1 MKFYTIL
8 LTIILSFPY
17 LLSAQILPLEVEP
30 NHSTVGFAIDIAGFS
45 VVTGKFKEYQIHF
58 DLDTSNFTNSKVKA
72 IIQAASIDTGIPG
85 RDDHLRSE
93 DFFETDAYPE
103 ITFESDSITQV
114 NYANFIA
121 HGKFNMHGIESAI
134 DLPFS
139 IVKMDGSTVGI
150 KIRTKINRL
159 DYGVGSGFS
168 HTSMPDFLSDSID
181 VQINFW
187 TRKRKTK

>member
-1 MKFYTIL
+1 MKFYTTIVAIIL
-8 LTIILSFPY
+8 LIPH
-17 LLSAQILPLEVEP
+17 LLCSQLQSLEVEP
-30 NHSTVGFAIDIAGFS
+30 NHSTVGFSIDIAGFS
-45 VVTGKFKEYQIHF
+45 VVTGKFKEYDIHI
-58 DLDTSNFTNSKVKA
+58 DMDTTEFTNSRINA
-72 IIQAASIDTGIPG
+72 IIEAASIDTGIPG

-93 DFFETDAYPE
+93 DFFETETYPN
-103 ITFESDSITQV
+103 ITFESDSISQV

-121 HGKFNMHGIESAI
+121 HGKLSMHGIEKSI

-139 IVKMDGSTVGI
+139 IVKMDGTTVGI

-168 HTSMPDFLSDSID
+168 HTSMPDFLSDEID

-187 TRKRKTK
+187 TRKRKSK